1 MTLHQAHPR
10 RDHQAH
16 PRRGHQAHLQTERTA
31 RGPGHRSRF
40 SPEPVLRTA
49 HAFRTLRGTAA
60 AAAFLPLVAVALL
73 GSAPVAHA
81 APKTIVAES
90 VLAGARAGAADDGEG
105 QAFTPEE
112 SETQAALVAAEDKR
126 LDQVRAVAAVAPL
139 KGAKWSQPYRLDT
152 GSGYTLVLTGR
163 TKPYSISDLLS
174 LAPQTF
180 VRKRD
185 GSYLLTEN
193 LYLNAG
199 AKLKLSNP
207 GGLTIRM
214 ASSNKGFVSIV
225 SFGGRLTLEGTA
237 QAQMKIGSWD
247 TRTNKPDIDVRDG
260 RAYIRAIGG
269 QFDMKYATV
278 GNLGFWSGRTGGL
291 SLTGTDR
298 PDTGNIDGPDTPTG
312 DDLNQRERAE
322 AADKAEEEAE
332 ETPSSGGV
340 LAQPPG
346 ELTTPD
352 SRFTVPDM
360 SYVSAEV
367 DHSTVTGNT
376 YGLFV
381 SGATGVS
388 ITDTKVLKS
397 FQDGLVLHRYVTN
410 ADVERT
416 TSKDNGGNG
425 FVLARAT
432 QQVKITGSTARDN
445 GGNGF
450 ILSGRPL
457 ASGPSASGES
467 ISSYGNNSVSNST
480 AEDNGRYGIE
490 ILGGVD
496 VGVQNNNVR
505 GGDMGIVARKDAAKV
520 AITGNRLKGQIR
532 QGISIRDGVTAA
544 QVTGNIVENAD
555 TGVYIRDSVAE
566 VRGNT
571 IQDATNHGVSMVGGV
586 GGSTI
591 SYNVIAGVGPSAL
604 DTVRAGGDT
613 DIKKNQTFAW
623 HDTSSFWTK
632 FRHYASPMTL
642 LWTFILLLILL
653 SAVMGQ
659 RRHASRGRGRRGRV
673 HPYADKQT
681 LPAPPPTEI
690 HLAAH
695 NPHNRVPVMT
705 NDQW

>member
-1 MTLHQAHPR
+1 M
-10 RDHQAH
+10 
-16 PRRGHQAHLQTERTA
+16 TA
-31 RGPGHRSRF
+31 RILHGRAVLPASR
-40 SPEPVLRTA
+40 A
-49 HAFRTLRGTAA
+49 ALRGTAT

-73 GSAPVAHA
+73 GSAPLAHA
-81 APKTIVAES
+81 APKAAAAGS
-90 VLAGARAGAADDGEG
+90 VLAGVRAESDDDGE
-105 QAFTPEE
+105 APKFTPEE
-112 SETQAALVAAEDKR
+112 SEAQAALVDAEDHR

-152 GSGYTLVLTGR
+152 GSGYTLVLTAR
-163 TKPYSISDLLS
+163 TKPYGVSDLLS

-207 GGLTIRM
+207 GGLTMRM

-225 SFGGRLTLEGTA
+225 SFGGRLILEGTA
-237 QAQMKIGSWD
+237 QAPMKIGSWD
-247 TRTNKPDIDVRDG
+247 TKTNKPDTDPRDG

-269 QFDMKYATV
+269 QFAMKYAAV
-278 GNLGFWSGRTGGL
+278 SDLGFWSGRTGGL

-298 PDTGNIDGPDTPTG
+298 PDTGNIDGPDTPTS

-322 AADKAEEEAE
+322 AADKAEKEAE
-332 ETPSSGGV
+332 QIPSSGGV
-340 LAQPPG
+340 LAQPSG

-352 SRFTVPDM
+352 SRFTVPDL

-367 DHSTVTGNT
+367 DHSTIKGNT

-388 ITDTKVLKS
+388 ITDTKVSKS

-410 ADVERT
+410 ADVART
-416 TSKDNGGNG
+416 TSKDNGGDG

-432 QQVKITGSTARDN
+432 QQVQVTGSTASGN
-445 GGNGF
+445 KGNGF
-450 ILSGRPL
+450 TLSGRPL

-467 ISSYGNNSVSNST
+467 ISSYGSNSVSNST
-480 AEDNGRYGIE
+480 ADDNGRYGIE
-490 ILGGVD
+490 ILGGMD

-505 GGDMGIVARKDAAKV
+505 GGDMGIVARQEAAKV
-520 AITGNRLKGQIR
+520 AITGNHLKGQVR
-532 QGISIRDGVTAA
+532 QGISVRDGVTEA
-544 QVTGNIVENAD
+544 QITGNIVENAD
-555 TGVYIRDSVAE
+555 TGVYVRDSVAE

-586 GGSTI
+586 DGSTI

-604 DTVRAGGDT
+604 DTVRAGGDM

-642 LWTFILLLILL
+642 LWTFILLLILM

-659 RRHASRGRGRRGRV
+659 RQRGNRGRGRRGRA
-673 HPYADKQT
+673 HPYADKKP
-681 LPAPPPTEI
+681 LPTPPPTEI
-690 HLAAH
+690 RLAAH
-695 NPHNRVPVMT
+695 ERVPVMT
-705 NDQW
+705 HDQW